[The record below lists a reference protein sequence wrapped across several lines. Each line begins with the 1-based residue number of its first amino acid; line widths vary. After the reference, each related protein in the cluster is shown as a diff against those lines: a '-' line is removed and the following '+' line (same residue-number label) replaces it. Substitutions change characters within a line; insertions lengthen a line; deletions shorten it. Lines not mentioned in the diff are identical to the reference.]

1 MALEIELEGQ
11 GKFTRFVARVNR
23 SPVFWTISLLVPIY
37 VMSFALAFVAILMDP
52 HMYAPGVQL
61 ILLAVAALLVM
72 SYHWFFSRYQTASTF
87 AQWIQFISGLLPV
100 IGGFV
105 VFGISYLTAF
115 G

>member
-1 MALEIELEGQ
+1 MALELELEDL
-11 GKFTRFVARVNR
+11 GKFNRFVVRVNR
-23 SPVFWTISLLVPIY
+23 SPVLWTIGLLVPIY
-37 VMSFALAFVAILMDP
+37 ILSFALAFVAILMDP

-61 ILLAVAALLVM
+61 ILLTVAALLVM
-72 SYHWFFSRYQTASTF
+72 SYHWFFSHYQTASTF

-105 VFGISYLTAF
+105 VFGISYMTAF